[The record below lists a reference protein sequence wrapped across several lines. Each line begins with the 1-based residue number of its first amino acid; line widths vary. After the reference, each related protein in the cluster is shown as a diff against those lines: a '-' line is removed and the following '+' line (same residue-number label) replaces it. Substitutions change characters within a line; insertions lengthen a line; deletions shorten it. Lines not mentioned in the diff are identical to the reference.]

1 MSVRDP
7 IRRAKLTS
15 GLGTVVASS
24 DRNDPLLSRKVF
36 LVPTRG
42 WDSDPYGPESKCQR
56 SLSAFAVV

>member
-1 MSVRDP
+1 MDAQTN
-7 IRRAKLTS
+7 RADKANAWV
-15 GLGTVVASS
+15 LGTVVASS

-56 SLSAFAVV
+56 SLSAFSTV